1 VSAAES
7 DVTLIKTTIYT
18 LMDGDALDSNLDT
31 LSNINSFILANPN
44 VYDVMTL
51 NSRLVEL
58 EGVVS
63 VLTTA

>member
-1 VSAAES
+1 
-7 DVTLIKTTIYT
+7 

-31 LSNINSFILANPN
+31 LSNINSFILANPGI
-44 VYDVMTL
+44 YDVMTL